1 MWARVT
7 DDRGSS
13 LIEVMVAVIVLGTA
27 AIAAVGGGGGGG
39 GGGEGA
45 LYTSI
50 AVSGTHRDQTTAAT
64 VARDYTERIA
74 GAPDLDCSSAAGT
87 YGSYAGAVDI
97 PTGYTASVG
106 PIESW
111 TGSSWGA
118 CVTDKLQRVTVVA
131 TSDDGV
137 SENSVVVVR
146 QQ

>member
-27 AIAAVGGGGGGG
+27 AIAAV
-39 GGGEGA
+39 GA